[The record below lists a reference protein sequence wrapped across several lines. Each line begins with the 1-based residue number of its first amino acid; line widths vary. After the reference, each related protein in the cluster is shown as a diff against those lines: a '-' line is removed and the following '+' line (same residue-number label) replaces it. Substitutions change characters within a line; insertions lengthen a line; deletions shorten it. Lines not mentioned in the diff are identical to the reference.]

1 MFDRAWVVREF
12 RSPQQ
17 GWVGSNCTP
26 RCARHTFMA
35 SSSVAIW
42 ARATSFVFF
51 LLLQSWATEEHVDHD
66 GTRNRTM
73 KQEAGE
79 LAPTKLPSTIPAKK
93 GPGRPTSL
101 IKASP

>member
-1 MFDRAWVVREF
+1 MGGVKRYSALCTAHIHGIIF
-12 RSPQQ
+12 RSRL
-17 GWVGSNCTP
+17 GSSDVL
-26 RCARHTFMA
+26 R
-35 SSSVAIW
+35 
-42 ARATSFVFF
+42 VFF
-51 LLLQSWATEEHVDHD
+51 AIAVTGDSEEHVDHD